1 MTTAKARREEIY
13 HLAVTTGLASV
24 EELSRHFNVT
34 ASTIRRDL
42 AHLNGEGKLAR
53 TYGGAVAL
61 GAHPEPSLRQRTGEA
76 FEQKHAIAAWAAAE
90 IHEGENILLDGGST
104 VGALAHALRDRDNLT
119 VATPGIN
126 TLQELADSP
135 GVQVDCLGGRLRGVS
150 QTFVGPLAEAALERM
165 TFDRVFLSA
174 DAVTAEDGLC
184 EVDHAQTRLK
194 ELMARRGTTVYVLA
208 DSGKLGKRPFHA
220 WARIPLPWILVTDTL
235 ADVGQV
241 QLFRDTGVTVH
252 LVDPGGAGGRPREE
266 AAREEAAHEE
276 VAGGASS
283 KVPAS

>member
-24 EELSRHFNVT
+24 EDLSRHFNVT

-42 AHLNGEGKLAR
+42 AHLNTQGKLAR

-76 FEQKHAIAAWAAAE
+76 FEQKQAIAAWAATE
-90 IHEGENILLDGGST
+90 IQDGENILLDGGST
-104 VGALAHALRDRDNLT
+104 AGALAHALREREGLS

-165 TFDRVFLSA
+165 TFDRVFLGA

-184 EVDHAQTRLK
+184 EADHSQTRLK
-194 ELMARRGTTVYVLA
+194 ELAARRGDAVYVLA
-208 DSGKLGKRPFHA
+208 DSTKLGKRPFHA
-220 WARIPLPWILVTDTL
+220 WARIPLPWTLVTDNL
-235 ADVGQV
+235 ADEAQIE
-241 QLFRDTGVTVH
+241 LFRNSGVTVQV
-252 LVDPGGAGGRPREE
+252 VDLGGTGAAE
-266 AAREEAAHEE
+266 A
-276 VAGGASS
+276 S
-283 KVPAS
+283 